1 MGTKEVVPMRQT
13 EVLQEVRKMM
23 YEVMNLTE
31 QYREKYDG

>member
-1 MGTKEVVPMRQT
+1 MRQT